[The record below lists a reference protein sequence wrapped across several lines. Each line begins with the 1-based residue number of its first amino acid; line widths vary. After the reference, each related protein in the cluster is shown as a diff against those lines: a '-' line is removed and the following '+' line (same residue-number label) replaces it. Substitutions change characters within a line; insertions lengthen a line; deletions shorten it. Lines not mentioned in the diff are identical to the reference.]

1 MKKFSSPI
9 TFIMLHKK
17 LSETALGTQNHKN
30 SRKNRRNRGFSL
42 IELLT
47 TVGIIGVLASVAIP
61 AYNKYRVS
69 SNMGA
74 VEAEALG
81 LQKAVEACLA
91 AGGAFNNTSPTG
103 CGSDKI
109 DGVVNCTAAG
119 AAAVAKVTNGTPDG
133 SVAGTKKNTACQV
146 GTNGTDTLCVSSYK
160 VTGAN
165 WAWECRQY
173 DASTAT
179 WTIDPANDE
188 LSTANTKF
196 CKNDGICS

>member
-1 MKKFSSPI
+1 
-9 TFIMLHKK
+9 MLHKK

-69 SNMGA
+69 SNIGA

-91 AGGAFNNTSPTG
+91 AGGGFTTTD
-103 CGSDKI
+103 CGSNTI
-109 DGVVNCTAAG
+109 GGVVTCVTAG
-119 AAAVAKVTNGTPDG
+119 TGVVAKVNKGTPDG
-133 SVAGTKKNTACQV
+133 SVTNTRKNSSCQV
-146 GTNGTDTLCVSSYK
+146 GTDGKDGLCVASYK

-165 WAWECRQY
+165 WAFECRQY
-173 DASTAT
+173 DAATAT
-179 WTIDPANDE
+179 WTIDKANDE
-188 LSTANTKF
+188 LATDNVKY
-196 CKNDGICS
+196 CKATDGKCT